1 MVWIGCG
8 EKFRGKQGRCAERR
22 KTAVGVQRSL
32 SSHRQKLVGSLDNDD
47 DKKYTTNKQQM
58 MVVDNGW
65 DGKGHGE
72 K

>member
-8 EKFRGKQGRCAERR
+8 EKWRGKRRRRVERR
-22 KTAVGVQRSL
+22 KTAVGLRQSL
-32 SSHRQKLVGSLDNDD
+32 SSHQQKLVGSLNNDV
-47 DKKYTTNKQQM
+47 DKKYTTIKQQM

-65 DGKGHGE
+65 DGKGHGG